1 MLDTAAE
8 VKARLKADDQSF
20 KPFAG
25 ARVARCPRASDNLGC
40 LTCSLLPRP
49 CETL

>member
-1 MLDTAAE
+1 MCTPCAAVAMLETAAE

-25 ARVARCPRASDNLGC
+25 G
-40 LTCSLLPRP
+40 
-49 CETL
+49 